1 MNVSARTE
9 YACLALL
16 ELALHYESSQ
26 PVRIREIAAAH
37 GIPPQFLVQIL
48 LQLKAAGLV
57 TSTRGAAGGYRLLR
71 DPAELSLGE
80 VMSVIEG
87 PPPGANGSATN
98 ATPLS
103 RVLQK
108 TWHRAAAVERQ
119 LLDST
124 RFADLI
130 DQLHEPAEQMFY
142 I

>member
-71 DPAELSLGE
+71 EPAELSLGE

-87 PPPGANGSATN
+87 PPPAATGTRPTQRPCPVSSRKRGTAPRPSN
-98 ATPLS
+98 AS
-103 RVLQK
+103 CSIRRVSP
-108 TWHRAAAVERQ
+108 T
-119 LLDST
+119 
-124 RFADLI
+124 
-130 DQLHEPAEQMFY
+130 
-142 I
+142 